1 MCWWPDCVPT
11 NSFLVTLLYVLNCVI
26 LCVCRF
32 LIVLG
37 CLILAIL
44 TTFREHEKVSAH
56 WLVILV
62 RRLGFLGFVASQ
74 DQLLALCVAF
84 KSGVFWWNFWF
95 QLCEIC
101 TWNKW
106 NIPTLKV
113 SIAALSGN
121 IDDVAASF
129 LWFSHWNDHFKMN
142 FCGFEHVSVLCF
154 DLRWSFTHL
163 LNLEYTVINLIN
175 LTTQSLE

>member
-1 MCWWPDCVPT
+1 MTAGRREGDKLKQLQCVDDLIVSLVPL
-11 NSFLVTLLYVLNCVI
+11 NSLCLLCLVVLNCVI

-62 RRLGFLGFVASQ
+62 RPLWFLGFVASQ
-74 DQLLALCVAF
+74 DQVLPHYVAF
-84 KSGVFWWNFWF
+84 KSCVFWCIFWF
-95 QLCEIC
+95 QLCEVC

-106 NIPTLKV
+106 TIQTKHCKFLLLHEVEILKM
-113 SIAALSGN
+113 S
-121 IDDVAASF
+121 AASF
-129 LWFSHWNDHFKMN
+129 LRHDRFKMN
-142 FCGFEHVSVLCF
+142 FCGFKHVSVLCF
-154 DLRWSFTHL
+154 DLRWDLFS
-163 LNLEYTVINLIN
+163 Y
-175 LTTQSLE
+175 